1 MACTRLDRGLRPTG
15 EPTKTGDATYNIL
28 AAQISSRPLC
38 STVAYSLQ
46 VCGIFSRMR
55 LTPARRLKGRLTL
68 PGDKSISHRV
78 ALIAALASGSSEISN
93 FSTARDCA
101 STVACLQQLG
111 VSVESNGRIVRF
123 AGDQNLQRPKDP
135 LDCGNSGS
143 TMRILAGI
151 LAGHNF
157 TSELTGDESLS
168 SRPMRRIIE
177 PLELMG
183 ATIHSTDGKPPL
195 KIEGSDR
202 LRPITYQLPVASAQ
216 VKSAIL
222 FAALFANGRTT
233 VIEKSRS
240 RDHTERLFNGFGVPV
255 TTNDDLSITIDGP
268 ARLGGGS
275 MTIPGDI
282 SSAAYFI
289 AAAML
294 LPHSE
299 LTIEAVGLNP
309 TRAAFLSVL
318 SSWGGDISTSDL
330 RSERNEPT
338 GTINVRDGLRSVAR
352 DEDRILAGSMIPSLI
367 DELPLLAVV
376 GTQVPGGIQIRDAEE
391 LRLKESDRLE
401 ATANNLR
408 AMGAEV
414 DEFDD
419 GIAVSGP
426 VQLHGATID
435 SYGDH
440 RIAMAFAVAALI
452 ADGETEISNPDC
464 VAISF
469 PEFFELLDSCRDK

>member
-1 MACTRLDRGLRPTG
+1 
-15 EPTKTGDATYNIL
+15 
-28 AAQISSRPLC
+28 
-38 STVAYSLQ
+38 
-46 VCGIFSRMR
+46 MR
-55 LTPARRLKGRLTL
+55 VKPALKLNGRVIL
-68 PGDKSISHRV
+68 PGDKSISHRA
-78 ALIAALASGSSEISN
+78 ALIGALASGSSEIFN
-93 FSTARDCA
+93 FSTAQDCA
-101 STVACLQQLG
+101 STIACLKQLG
-111 VSVESNGRIVRF
+111 ASIELQDGVVRF
-123 AGDQNLQRPKDP
+123 SSDQKLQAPSEP

-143 TMRILAGI
+143 TMRILAGV
-151 LAGHNF
+151 LAGQNF
-157 TSELTGDESLS
+157 TAELTGDASLS

-183 ATIHSTDGKPPL
+183 AKIDSADGKPPL
-195 KIEGSDR
+195 RIHGSTR
-202 LRPITYQLPVASAQ
+202 LSPISYRLPVASAQ

-233 VIEKSRS
+233 VIEKSPT

-255 TTNDDLSITIDGP
+255 DTNDNLSITIDGP
-268 ARLGGGS
+268 ARFTGGS

-294 LPHSE
+294 LPRSE

-318 SSWGGDISTSDL
+318 RSWGAEISTTDL
-330 RSERNEPT
+330 RSERNEPV
-338 GTINVRDGLRSVAR
+338 GSIIVKGGLRSDAS
-352 DEDRILAGSMIPSLI
+352 DDDRVLSGAMIPSLI
-367 DELPLLAVV
+367 DELPLLAVA
-376 GTQVPGGIQIRDAEE
+376 GTQVRGGIQIRDAEE
-391 LRLKESDRLE
+391 LRLKESDRLQ

-419 GIAVSGP
+419 GLAVSGP
-426 VQLHGATID
+426 TQLRGATID

-440 RIAMAFAVAALI
+440 RIAMAFSVAALL
-452 ADGETEISNPDC
+452 ADGETEIKNPDC

-469 PEFFELLDSCRDK
+469 PGFYGLLDALAAR